1 MEQGLGV
8 VLERIPQLVQRLE
21 QWQPQHRHQTQGL
34 ELEQVPQL
42 EQRLQS
48 TRKANLHYGLVLV
61 P

>member
-1 MEQGLGV
+1 QTQGLE
-8 VLERIPQLVQRLE
+8 LEQVPQLE

>member
-21 QWQPQHRHQTQGL
+21 QWQPHHRHQTQGL
-34 ELEQVPQL
+34 EQEQVPQL
-42 EQRLQS
+42 EQGLQS
-48 TRKANLHYGLVLV
+48 TRKANLHYGLVRV